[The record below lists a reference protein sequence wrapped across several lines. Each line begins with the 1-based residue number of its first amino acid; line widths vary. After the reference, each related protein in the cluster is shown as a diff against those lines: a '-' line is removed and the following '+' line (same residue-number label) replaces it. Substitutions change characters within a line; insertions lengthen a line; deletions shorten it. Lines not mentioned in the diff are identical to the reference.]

1 MAFRK
6 RMPGWAM
13 AIAAAF
19 TVAPGSHAA
28 AAAANGDVDRE
39 SEKMF
44 VEMADSACGAENFP
58 EFLWSFANSP
68 TVRARY
74 SAPTIQAGVE
84 GSAVAVPAAQ
94 YLDRDDFP
102 IVMMD
107 YSYVTGDSQ
116 RRFDAP
122 GGGDPA
128 QLVHVEVEFNTASD
142 DRHRVDWVPG
152 RFEPGEGDG
161 PGTLIAATGPGG
173 YLLFHPTADCWQ
185 LAGDIRNPAR

>member
-1 MAFRK
+1 MDFRR
-6 RMPGWAM
+6 RMRGWTM
-13 AIAAAF
+13 AIAVVCAG
-19 TVAPGSHAA
+19 TPVGYAA
-28 AAAANGDVDRE
+28 AAGGDADRE
-39 SEKMF
+39 SEKIF
-44 VEMADSACGAENFP
+44 VEMAEGACGADDFP
-58 EFLWSFANSP
+58 GFLWSFANSP
-68 TVRARY
+68 AVRARY
-74 SAPTIQAGVE
+74 SAPTIEAGVE
-84 GSAVAVPAAQ
+84 GSTAAVPARD

-107 YSYVTGDSQ
+107 YSYVTGASQ

-128 QLVHVEVEFNTASD
+128 MLVHVQVEFNTASD
-142 DRHRVDWVPG
+142 NRRRVDWVPG

-173 YLLFHPTADCWQ
+173 YLLFQPTADCWQ